1 MQKGTKMEIKWNI
14 PSESRILDRLEELYE
29 VLNYCPDSPFAPAW
43 QHEIEQLEAA
53 LSYAG

>member
-1 MQKGTKMEIKWNI
+1 MEIKWNI

-43 QHEIEQLEAA
+43 QHEIDQLEAA